1 VIERVVA
8 NEAGCG
14 LSVAA
19 SLDAA
24 RCHAEDGL
32 WYDMFAAISDLIA
45 ASPQDR
51 ALRRIRAS
59 FLQQAGL
66 PDVADW
72 DLRQSGRE

>member
-1 VIERVVA
+1 
-8 NEAGCG
+8 
-14 LSVAA
+14 
-19 SLDAA
+19 
-24 RCHAEDGL
+24 
-32 WYDMFAAISDLIA
+32 MFAAISDLIA
-45 ASPQDR
+45 TSPQDL